1 MAGVFLWLSLILIQA
16 FVTCVTI
23 LTVCPLGRRDGI
35 AQQRYQLNSNGYPQL
50 SRDLVRL
57 LADSMPTESILA
69 EISSVS
75 RMLRVLP
82 DGGRWVDGVC

>member
-1 MAGVFLWLSLILIQA
+1 MAGVFLWLVLRWA
-16 FVTCVTI
+16 FGTYLPT
-23 LTVCPLGRRDGI
+23 LMTGLLERRDVT
-35 AQQRYQLNSNGYPQL
+35 AQQRYQLNGNGYPQL
-50 SRDLVRL
+50 GRDLVRL

-69 EISSVS
+69 EISSVA